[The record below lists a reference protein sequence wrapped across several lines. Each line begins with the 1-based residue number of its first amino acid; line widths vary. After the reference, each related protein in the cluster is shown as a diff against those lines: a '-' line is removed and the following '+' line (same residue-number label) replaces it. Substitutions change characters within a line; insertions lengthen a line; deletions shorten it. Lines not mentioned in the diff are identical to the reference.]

1 MRIIIVGGGIGG
13 IATAIAL
20 HKEGFKPVVL
30 EQAPAILPLG
40 AGVNISANAM
50 KALTYLGVDRH
61 VRETGV
67 ACAGADTI
75 GLEDGRPIFSMELG
89 EAASARYGDAL
100 YHCHRADV
108 LDALLGGL
116 PAGILRLG
124 AKVRATHETDDGV
137 TVVLDNGEE
146 IRGDLLVGA
155 DGLKSAVRERLFGE
169 QPARFT
175 GYAAWRAL
183 ISAAAHPEL
192 PLVPRGMSY
201 VGANRHIVYYPIQ
214 QNKFHNFVGFVP
226 ADEITRESWTNSGDV
241 TDLRRSFAGAC
252 PAVGAIIDAIDE
264 AFITGIYFRDP
275 LATWSTGRTTLLG
288 DAAHPVPPSAAQGA
302 CLALEDAVTLAIC
315 LRRFGRDR
323 AAEALKDYEARRIPR
338 STQVL
343 GVARSNLRIFNEAD
357 PVQVRARNGYFRGL
371 AKLDPLGKTWFGA
384 LYTLDPVKAAET
396 PLAELEAGPVRG
408 NPLTRPDA
416 RKAFDLWCGAIG
428 VEDFARGAP
437 GLRDAYGRLAAR
449 AFQPLARLQSA
460 RIDIG
465 GVPALEICPS
475 GGGDGPVLL
484 HLHGGG
490 FTMGSAESATD
501 LATRL
506 AHAIGARAVVP
517 DYRLAPEHPYPAA
530 LDDCIASY
538 RGVLERFAGRPVF
551 FSGEEAGGG
560 LALSLALRA
569 RDEGLPMPA
578 GLYLVSP
585 FCDLTL
591 SAASIDKNG
600 PRDPWLRRQFLTM
613 LAAGYIQDS
622 EPDDTGLSPL
632 LGAFSGLPP
641 TLIHAAR
648 DEALRDDAVRLTE
661 KINAAGGAA
670 TLELFDD
677 SVHAFPLFGFL
688 PESEAALRAWR
699 RFARQAIAAT

>member
-1 MRIIIVGGGIGG
+1 MRIIIIGGGIGG
-13 IATAIAL
+13 IAAAIAL
-20 HKEGFKPVVL
+20 HKEGFEPVVL

-50 KALTYLGVDRH
+50 KALTHLGVDRH

-67 ACAGADTI
+67 ACAGADTV
-75 GLEDGRPIFSMELG
+75 GLENGRLIFSMELG
-89 EAASARYGDAL
+89 EAAAARYGDAL

-124 AKVRATHETDDGV
+124 ARVRATRETDDGV
-137 TVVLDNGEE
+137 AVTLDDGEE
-146 IRGDLLVGA
+146 LRGDLLVGA
-155 DGLKSAVRERLFGE
+155 DGLKSAVREGLFGE

-183 ISAAAHPEL
+183 IPSAAHPEL

-226 ADEITRESWTNSGDV
+226 ADEVTRESWTSSGDV
-241 TDLRRSFAGAC
+241 ADLRRSFAGASS
-252 PAVGAIIDAIDE
+252 AVSAIIDAIDE

-315 LRRFGRDR
+315 LRRFGEDR

-396 PLAELEAGPVRG
+396 PLSELEAGPVRG
-408 NPLTRPDA
+408 NLLARPDA
-416 RKAFDLWCGAIG
+416 RKAFDLWRGAIG
-428 VEDFARGAP
+428 VEDFARGAA
-437 GLRDAYGRLAAR
+437 GLRDAYQRLAAR
-449 AFQPLARLQSA
+449 AFQPVANLQSA
-460 RIDIG
+460 KIEIG
-465 GVPALEICPS
+465 GVPALEIGS
-475 GGGDGPVLL
+475 SDNGDGAILL

-490 FTMGSAESATD
+490 FTMGAAECAAG
-501 LATRL
+501 LAGRL

-517 DYRLAPEHPYPAA
+517 EYRLAPEHPYPAA
-530 LDDCIASY
+530 LADCIACY
-538 RGVLERFAGRPVF
+538 EGVVERFGGRPIFV
-551 FSGEEAGGG
+551 SGEESGGG
-560 LALSLALRA
+560 LALSLALDVHKRN
-569 RDEGLPMPA
+569 LPAPA

-591 SAASIDKNG
+591 SGASIDENG

-632 LGAFSGLPP
+632 FAALGGLPP
-641 TLIHAAR
+641 MLIHAAR
-648 DEALRDDAVRLTE
+648 NEVLRDDAVRLTE
-661 KINAAGGAA
+661 KVTAARGTAE
-670 TLELFDD
+670 LELFDD

-688 PESEAALRAWR
+688 PESEAALRAWS
-699 RFARQAIAAT
+699 RFAREATAAA